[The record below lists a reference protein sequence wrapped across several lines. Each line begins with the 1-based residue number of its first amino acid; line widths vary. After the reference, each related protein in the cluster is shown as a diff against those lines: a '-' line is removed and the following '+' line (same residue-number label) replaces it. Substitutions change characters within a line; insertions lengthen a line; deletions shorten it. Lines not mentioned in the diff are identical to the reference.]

1 MAYLQ
6 NLLHLSLE
14 SAPWLVL
21 GLMVAGIIKAFMK
34 DDWLARQLG
43 NNGIGAVTKSALI
56 GAPLPLCSC
65 SVIPVVIGIRR
76 SGASKSAT
84 VSFLVAT
91 PETGADSIALS
102 YAMMGPL
109 MAIARPIAAIFSA
122 IFSGILVAI
131 FDKEQSAAR
140 TEAEHSGHTHTSA
153 DSCCGSPTESPTHQ
167 HHCCQSHTAHD
178 KDHQTHSNLVYRLKD
193 GLVFAFTSIFD
204 GFIKWLFIGLLFAAL
219 VKTFVPESFLLE
231 WGSGLVAML
240 VMMAVGI
247 PMYICA
253 TASTPIA
260 AALMLAG
267 ISPGTALVF
276 LLAGPATNMATLA
289 VISQELGNRSLV
301 LYLLGM
307 VGASLFSGL
316 ALDKA
321 LDVLNVDVT
330 AQLSASHDMLPAV
343 LTWFCLGFLLVLTA
357 ISLKKQLQNHRNG

>member
-1 MAYLQ
+1 MEYLQ

-21 GLMVAGIIKAFMK
+21 GLVVAGVIKAFMK

-43 NNGIGAVTKSALI
+43 GNGIGAVTKSALI

-65 SVIPVVIGIRR
+65 SVIPVAMGIRR
-76 SGASKSAT
+76 SGASKSST

-102 YAMMGPL
+102 YAMMGPV
-109 MAIARPIAAIFSA
+109 MAIVRPVAAIFSA
-122 IFSGILVAI
+122 IFSGILVAV
-131 FDKEQSAAR
+131 FDKEKGAVLAEAANPGH
-140 TEAEHSGHTHTSA
+140 AHSSG
-153 DSCCGSPTESPTHQ
+153 DSCCAKKKSCCDSVAESPAD
-167 HHCCQSHTAHD
+167 HCHD
-178 KDHQTHSNLVYRLKD
+178 NDENGNESQLQGGLLHKLKG

-260 AALMLAG
+260 AALMIAG

-316 ALDKA
+316 ALDKVLEV
-321 LDVLNVDVT
+321 LDIDVI
-330 AQLSASHDMLPAV
+330 AQLSASHDMLPAM
-343 LTWFCLGFLLVLTA
+343 LTWLCLGFLMVLTV
-357 ISLKKQLQNHRNG
+357 ISVKKQWR